1 MAGKQTIWSLA
12 LEISGKGTE
21 ASQAIRT
28 VKKQLEDLKGAS
40 DQLGKDWKNF
50 TGNAA
55 KLAFGFAGGVAAA
68 TAGVVSMANSFAE
81 AGDKAAKTSA
91 ALGIGVEAYQELTY
105 AMGQSGLSAQE
116 FDSALQKFNLTVR
129 QGAAG
134 NEAMQKQLLDVGL
147 SAQKLAGMTPE
158 QSLERISDYMKSL
171 PNDAERT
178 RVAVTLFGKTAGPKM
193 MAAMAQGS
201 EGLKQLSQEARD
213 LGIVISDEQAK
224 QSEAYGSALTRL
236 KQSVTGFKNQFIGSA
251 IGPLTEAFDHLKD
264 AIVDQMPAI
273 QELGRNF
280 GLWLGDMVKRLP
292 EIIARIK
299 EFAANVWDNI
309 NKVKDFVGGWKNLAK
324 ILAGLVIAPTFIS
337 GLKTVFSLGEL
348 INTAMKSLPLIMAKM
363 GLAAGPTIGALLPI
377 IGIIAGIAAVIYT
390 VVKNFD
396 ALKQY
401 ALDCF
406 KRIAQAFS
414 GGTGEITVDWK
425 KIKVVAMTVL
435 TFIEKTVLVVIKTA
449 MNVITSAIQVAIGAF
464 KVLWGVVQTGWAIFE
479 TGIKII
485 TALLRGD
492 LSGVIEAVSSLFTR
506 LDDIG
511 QGMFGGLRVIAS
523 GFGDFFKNFFEDIF
537 EFVKNIFGLFGVD
550 VAGIF
555 NNIKSYI
562 TEVTDWFKSGFSNA
576 VNFVKGLPGK
586 VSGAFDD
593 AFTKIKSMAETSA
606 GVFKD
611 GFSNAVNSVKGFVSG
626 LGKRF
631 ENVLAD
637 IKDKLGS
644 GAAFIKEAFW
654 NGVEALKGKFPELG
668 AVVENVA
675 NVIKTG

>member
-1 MAGKQTIWSLA
+1 MAKKTIWDLSLNIA
-12 LEISGKGTE
+12 GKGTE

-28 VKKQLEDLKGAS
+28 VKKQIEDLKGAA
-40 DQLGKDWKNF
+40 DQLGKDWKGF
-50 TGNAA
+50 ADNAK
-55 KLAFGFAGGVAAA
+55 KLTLGFAGGVAAA
-68 TAGVVSMANSFAE
+68 TAGVVAMANSFAE
-81 AGDKAAKTSA
+81 TGDKVAKTSDR
-91 ALGIGVEAYQELTY
+91 LGIGIEAYQGLSY
-105 AMGQSGLSAQE
+105 AMQQSGLSAQE
-116 FDSALQKFNLTVR
+116 FDGALDKFNLTVR

-134 NEAMQKQLLDVGL
+134 NEAMQKQLAAIGL
-147 SAQKLAGMTPE
+147 STRKLAGMKPE
-158 QSLERISDYMKSL
+158 QAMERLSDYMKSL
-171 PNDAERT
+171 PDDAKRT
-178 RVAVTLFGKTAGPKM
+178 QVAVTLFGKTAGPKM
-193 MAAMAQGS
+193 MAAMKQGS
-201 EGLKQLSQEARD
+201 AGLQQLMGEAKS
-213 LGIVISDEQAK
+213 LGVVLTEEQAR

-236 KQSVTGFKNQFIGSA
+236 KQSVTGMKNQFIGST

-264 AIVDQMPAI
+264 AVVEQMPAI
-273 QELGRNF
+273 REVGKAF
-280 GLWLGDMVKRLP
+280 GQWLGDAVKRLP
-292 EIIARIK
+292 EIIEKIK

-324 ILAGLVIAPTFIS
+324 ILAGLAIAPTLIS
-337 GLKTVFSLGEL
+337 GLKTVFSFGEL
-348 INTAMKSLPLIMAKM
+348 INTAMDKLPKIMAKM
-363 GLAAGPTIGALLPI
+363 GLAAGPTAGALLPI

-396 ALKQY
+396 TLKQY

-425 KIKVVAMTVL
+425 KIKEAAMTVL

-449 MNVITSAIQVAIGAF
+449 MNALTSAIQIGVGAF

-485 TALLRGD
+485 TALFRGD

-511 QGMFGGLRVIAS
+511 QSMFDGLRVIAS

-537 EFVKNIFGLFGVD
+537 EFAKNIFGLFGVD
-550 VAGIF
+550 IAGIF

-586 VSGAFDD
+586 VSGAFGD

-611 GFSNAVNSVKGFVSG
+611 GFSNVVNSVKGFVGG

-637 IKDKLGS
+637 IKDKSGS